1 MKTTKYISIQQFIT
15 YYKVPES
22 FISSLFEYELI
33 EVITLENENYINI
46 SQIKD
51 IEKLIRL
58 HYDLNINLEGIDA
71 IRNLINKVALLEK
84 EIIDLNNKLN
94 LYEGD

>member
-15 YYKVPES
+15 YYQVPES
-22 FISSLFEYELI
+22 FISSLYEYELI
-33 EVITLENENYINI
+33 EVITVENENYINI

-94 LYEGD
+94 LYESD